1 MKYRIADESA
11 GRIRIRIAEKKLNA
25 EQAEIL
31 RYAFST
37 VKGVTKVRVYPATAG
52 CAISYR
58 CSRSEIIRKLNSFR
72 FENVELLAEEEERQ
86 ISAAEMKERKLA
98 PELKH
103 RLRMRILA
111 ETVADAL
118 LPMPVQI
125 GYHVYQMVT
134 LRNL

>member
-11 GRIRIRIAEKKLNA
+11 GRIRIRIAEKKLTA

-58 CSRSEIIRKLNSFR
+58 CPRSEIIRRLNAFR
-72 FENVELLAEEEERQ
+72 FENVTLLAEEERQ
-86 ISAAEMKERKLA
+86 ISTAEMKERKLA

-111 ETVADAL
+111 ETLADAL